1 MSASAPTEDG
11 PWHPAPQF
19 RLAVL
24 AGVGDLGAAATAA
37 RLAAACVAGGLP
49 LGEARAVPPGGLHG
63 FLHRAVAAGVDV
75 LVTDPRVELDPGAV
89 AALRRVAGADP
100 MIAGVVPRFATGAG
114 QRMPAPYP
122 AVDYGLLPD
131 PRCTYAKASALA
143 MLDERE
149 LAGEDHDLVGPMLA
163 LNRFGFRMAVAGEA
177 WAFHPDATVPPPPS
191 TVPPSWRPALLRHRA
206 SAPAVADAVLEGL
219 RPGPDG
225 RRAVAFDLTHVGSGH
240 SGTTGLARALVHRA
254 AARWTDLS
262 LHVVA
267 NPDAYAAHFGDL
279 DGRGVT
285 RCDPAEPRSFA
296 ALIRFGQ
303 PFLWREME
311 AAVRRAPVL
320 VLFLLDTI
328 GLDCQHDA
336 PDELD
341 ALWRFCIGEA
351 DAVLFNSAFT
361 ARQFER
367 RFGPPPRVV
376 RVSLHSLA
384 LADYGPVRA
393 PEAPPDGRVLVV
405 GNAMPHKRLVET
417 ASRLA
422 AAGLGGITTV
432 LGLAADSVPGVTAI
446 PSGSLSPD
454 AMAGHYAEAR
464 VVVYPSAYEGF
475 GFPVLEALAHR
486 RPVLVRDLPPY
497 AEIAAGSAERA
508 NIHVFAD
515 DADLLR
521 RLSPPPAWVE
531 DRVALPA
538 RTWDD
543 GADDLRA
550 VLDTALAGAHKA
562 AVVRRIDALRG
573 RMSFMRARAF
583 GDADDADE
591 LDRLAWLS
599 ARVVQLTVL
608 WLGRHVPGTRTLL
621 AAAHRGLDRL
631 RGRGALP

>member
-1 MSASAPTEDG
+1 MSASTPIEDG
-11 PWHPAPQF
+11 PWHPAAQF

-37 RLAAACVAGGLP
+37 RLAAAFTAAGLP

-63 FLHRAVAAGVDV
+63 FLHRAVAAGADV
-75 LVTDPRVELDPGAV
+75 LVTDSRLDLDPGAV
-89 AALRRVAGADP
+89 AALRRAAGTDP
-100 MIAGVVPRFATGAG
+100 MIAGVVPRFAPRAER
-114 QRMPAPYP
+114 RMPGPFP

-143 MLDERE
+143 MLDDRA
-149 LAGEDHDLVGPMLA
+149 LAGEGHDLVGPMLA
-163 LNRFGFRMAVAGEA
+163 LNRFGFRVAVAGEA
-177 WAFHPDATVPPPPS
+177 WALHPDVAVPQAPAS
-191 TVPPSWRPALLRHRA
+191 VPAAWRPALLRHRA
-206 SAPAVADAVLEGL
+206 SAPAVAEAVLEGL
-219 RPGPDG
+219 RPGADG
-225 RRAVAFDLTHVGSGH
+225 RRAVAFDLAHVGPGH
-240 SGTTGLARALVHRA
+240 SGTTGLARALVRRA
-254 AARWTDLS
+254 AARWTDLD

-267 NPDAYAAHFGDL
+267 TSDAYAAHFGDL
-279 DGRGVT
+279 DGGLT
-285 RCDPAEPRSFA
+285 RCDPADPRLFA

-320 VLFLLDTI
+320 VLFMLDTI
-328 GLDCQHDA
+328 GLDCQRDA

-351 DAVLFNSAFT
+351 DGLLFNSAFT

-367 RFGPPPRVV
+367 RFGPPPRIA

-384 LADYGPVRA
+384 LADHGPEHASDA
-393 PEAPPDGRVLVV
+393 PADGRILVV

-422 AAGLGGITTV
+422 AAGLGGVTTV

-446 PSGSLSPD
+446 PSGTLSPD
-454 AMAGHYAEAR
+454 AVARHYAEAR

-497 AEIAAGSAERA
+497 AEIAAGTAKRA
-508 NIHVFAD
+508 NIHAFAD

-531 DRVALPA
+531 DRAAVPDW
-538 RTWDD
+538 TWDD

-550 VLDTALAGAHKA
+550 VLDAALAGADKG

-608 WLGRHVPGTRTLL
+608 WLGRHVPGTRALL

-631 RGRGALP
+631 RGRGGRP